1 MAVLAAILPVVSR
14 SSALALGLFRI
25 AAESPEA
32 AQELVAVANKINA
45 FASILKQVGTIIK
58 EDDRL
63 PSPEA
68 VDALDDVIEQSQH
81 VLTSF
86 ESATSIEGT
95 QHHGRRDSAS
105 SVGSTGSQPDP
116 STKTRLAYLMAHL
129 EALSTTLSV
138 LLQTL
143 YTAQSIMWSKLRPT
157 VSPQQAARVVDH
169 EKTQLETLII
179 QQQLAI
185 LFALT
190 IFETSSKSDARTME
204 EESPQSLIS
213 TDKDQTPKPSN
224 LYPYHNKELFNL
236 DTSGSNGL
244 PSVCKISA
252 SQAEHLL
259 HQWTSLRQ
267 FERRLED
274 EEHEQRRQRQ
284 QAQQA
289 TVESDSEEDHSK
301 RSKKLGDG
309 VWRSRRS
316 PSVQPLFTAKN
327 MPSPESEKQFGPQ
340 APRTPADT
348 PHTPQTS
355 ISTTSSS
362 GNSSGGP
369 PVDAAAAVEA
379 KEDAIEADLEIP
391 WRLCTRKYHW
401 RFIDAKQVDSNTDQ
415 PPSVAFA
422 ERNSWTEIMASWV
435 CKEAIQEARLPFTQ
449 VQKEKQDGRRTTF
462 ETCFCIARPLQFDQ
476 VNRLVER
483 TVEIYRENAPPTPPA
498 QPKARSS
505 SFHQPS
511 VSGKKGNHFDQ
522 TRTPVTRATHPPLD
536 RAKRLAP
543 GGLPSGGLAP
553 PGVPPPP
560 LDRSK
565 STPGPGL
572 VPPLPQTAINSRTPN
587 LQIPV
592 PTGQHYSHH
601 APTLSHS
608 PRHAYYSQQASGYPT
623 QPMQASA
630 PPYYPHPHIPSSAS
644 TPATIPPP
652 PPPSRHYYNTDTNT
666 ETDTDTDTPTSDS
679 EPSRPHRTRR
689 SAERSRSRYADR
701 YADRPAPRRSYETRR
716 KKKKKASA
724 GALLGVGG
732 LTALLDGLGGL

>member
-1 MAVLAAILPVVSR
+1 
-14 SSALALGLFRI
+14 
-25 AAESPEA
+25 
-32 AQELVAVANKINA
+32 
-45 FASILKQVGTIIK
+45 
-58 EDDRL
+58 
-63 PSPEA
+63 
-68 VDALDDVIEQSQH
+68 
-81 VLTSF
+81 
-86 ESATSIEGT
+86 
-95 QHHGRRDSAS
+95 
-105 SVGSTGSQPDP
+105 
-116 STKTRLAYLMAHL
+116 MAHL

-536 RAKRLAP
+536 RAKSAINLVPPPPPGGPPPAGLAPGGLPSGGLAP

-630 PPYYPHPHIPSSAS
+630 PPYYPHPHSAPLQRPNPTASFPPPPPPQNLHPHPHLSTPNLNQEYNYAQPHHSHHPHPHAHHAHHASPRRSPHLPSHPTYPTAVPVPSSAS